1 MEGHE
6 ALQWPGGPGGE
17 VTVLTA
23 RVLRVGGHAYYL
35 DEPGGPPAPRS
46 AAPSGR
52 EVPGRVPAERR
63 WAGSGAATLGL
74 VGEVE
79 PVAFAALLRGA
90 HPATGELLGPRR
102 GVEVGA
108 YDLTFSAPKSV
119 SLLALVGPRELAAV
133 AGDAHRTAVA
143 DAVGYV
149 ERAAL
154 RARRSHGGHVSLLAT
169 GGLVAGAFGHR
180 TSRDLDPHL
189 HTHLVVANVVHGADG
204 RWTAVDSRR
213 IFAHVRSAGL
223 VYQASLRAELTARAG
238 VAWAVSER
246 GLGDVVGV
254 PAPLRRLYSQR
265 AAAITRYLAAAG
277 EPAGGRPG
285 GEEVRATRRAAFYVT
300 RPAKEGLP
308 AADQLA
314 AEWRARAADCGFDL
328 GVLGRV
334 VGRARVEGRS
344 GPGDDSGRAA
354 ARLAAFGP
362 ERLLARRDVVAV
374 LAASAT
380 SGARVGELE
389 QAADRLLDSC
399 ARHGRG
405 RTSDE
410 RWREPRWPA
419 GVVAEAV
426 TTNGLVLSGER
437 DGAVRGPDRD
447 PSWRALVRDGARPG
461 AHRAGADLGR

>member
-1 MEGHE
+1 MKQQERVRWSRGK
-6 ALQWPGGPGGE
+6 L
-17 VTVLTA
+17 TVLTA

-35 DEPGGPPAPRS
+35 DEPGGTSPPGGTPPDRL
-46 AAPSGR
+46 P
-52 EVPGRVPAERR
+52 VERR
-63 WAGSGAATLGL
+63 WAGSGSSALGL

-90 HPATGELLGPRR
+90 HPATGELLGARR

-119 SLLALVGPRELAAV
+119 SLLALVGPRELAAA
-133 AGDAHRTAVA
+133 AGDAHRIAVA

-154 RARRSHGGHVSLLAT
+154 RARRSHRGHVTLLAT

-180 TSRDLDPHL
+180 TSRALDPHL
-189 HTHLVVANVVHGADG
+189 HTHLVVANVVHGTDG

-213 IFAHVRSAGL
+213 VFAHVRSAGL

-246 GLGDVVGV
+246 GFGDVVGV

-265 AAAITRYLAAAG
+265 AASIARHLDAAG
-277 EPAGGRPG
+277 GQAGGRPG
-285 GEEVRATRRAAFYVT
+285 GGVRATRRAAFYAT
-300 RPAKEGLP
+300 RPAKEGVPVAERL
-308 AADQLA
+308 AD
-314 AEWRARAADCGFDL
+314 EWRTRAADCGFDL

-334 VGRARVEGRS
+334 VGRARVEGRL
-344 GPGDDSGRAA
+344 GPRDDTGRAVE
-354 ARLAAFGP
+354 RLAASGP

-380 SGARVGELE
+380 SGARVVQLE
-389 QAADRLLDSC
+389 QAADRLLDRC
-399 ARHGRG
+399 ARQGPDRA
-405 RTSDE
+405 TDE
-410 RWREPRWPA
+410 VGHEPRWPA
-419 GVVAEAV
+419 GVVVETVAR
-426 TTNGLVLSGER
+426 TGLLFGEGR
-437 DGAVRGPDRD
+437 DGALLAPERES
-447 PSWRALVRDGARPG
+447 SWRGRARDEVRDGVRRRG
-461 AHRAGADLGR
+461 VDLGR